1 MLHGVT
7 TFIYSLHHFFLT
19 GFSEK
24 RITFIHRAFI
34 NQQST
39 KLKQL
44 FVILLL
50 WFYCDHGFAQSAETI
65 KKDSLPKSPAK
76 KDSSGFDRFNAKAER
91 LFKILPVP
99 IYSYSPE
106 AGNIYGLAK
115 FNVFDLSKKDTI
127 SKASKLSGVFTTSTL
142 GRVNA
147 SIATQLV
154 FNEDKYVIISYVNYK
169 KEPEYIWDIGNTITD
184 NAEQDIVN
192 RFVFA
197 GTALRLVKK
206 DFYVG
211 VPFDVSDY
219 FDIIADSNS
228 VLVKDSVT
236 GLNGGTSVGVGLAAA
251 YDTRDNRYN
260 PSHGSYILGTAVFYP
275 GSWGPYSFSKF
286 KLDARKFLPWK
297 KNVIAGQ
304 VTTSYANG
312 NVPFYELP
320 EMGGDSQM
328 RGYYEG
334 GLRDNV
340 LVDAQVEL
348 RIHIWNIFGIVG
360 WFGVGQVQDS
370 YSQVALDQFHLSY
383 GPGLRIKVDS
393 KHNTNLRFDFGF
405 GPGGIQGF
413 YVNFGEAF

>member
-1 MLHGVT
+1 
-7 TFIYSLHHFFLT
+7 
-19 GFSEK
+19 
-24 RITFIHRAFI
+24 
-34 NQQST
+34 
-39 KLKQL
+39 LKQL
-44 FVILLL
+44 LIILML
-50 WFYCDHGFAQSAETI
+50 WSCCDQLFAQTSADS
-65 KKDSLPKSPAK
+65 KKDGLPKSGK
-76 KDSSGFDRFNAKAER
+76 KNDSTGFDRFNQKAEH

-106 AGNIYGLAK
+106 AGNIFGLAK
-115 FNVFDLSKKDTI
+115 FNVINLSKKDTI
-127 SKASKLSGVFTTSTL
+127 SKPSKLSGVFTASSL
-142 GRVNA
+142 GRINA

-154 FNEDKYVIISYVNYK
+154 FDEDKYVIISYVNYK

-184 NAEQDIVN
+184 DPEQDVIN

-197 GTALRLVKK
+197 GTALRQVKK
-206 DFYVG
+206 NFYIG
-211 VPFDVSDY
+211 IPFDVSDY
-219 FDIIADSNS
+219 FGITTDSNS
-228 VLVKDSVT
+228 FLVTDSVT
-236 GLNGGTSVGVGLAAA
+236 GLKGGTSIGLGLAAA

-275 GSWGPYSFSKF
+275 SGLGPYPFSKF
-286 KLDARKFLPWK
+286 ALDARKFLPWK

-312 NVPFYELP
+312 VVPFYELP

-360 WFGVGQVQDS
+360 WFGVGQVQSS
-370 YSQVALDQFHLSY
+370 YSQVAMDQFHLSY

-405 GPGGIQGF
+405 GPNGIQGF

>member
-1 MLHGVT
+1 MKQ
-7 TFIYSLHHFFLT
+7 FI
-19 GFSEK
+19 
-24 RITFIHRAFI
+24 IIC
-34 NQQST
+34 
-39 KLKQL
+39 
-44 FVILLL
+44 LLL
-50 WFYCDHGFAQSAETI
+50 AGSERIFAQSASEAKKDSVI
-65 KKDSLPKSPAK
+65 KSSKKDSL
-76 KDSSGFDRFNAKAER
+76 SGFDRFNKKAEH
-91 LFKILPVP
+91 LFTILPVP

-115 FNVFDLSKKDTI
+115 FNVINLSKKDTI
-127 SKASKLSGVFTTSTL
+127 SKASKLSEVFTTSTL
-142 GRVNA
+142 GRINA
-147 SIATQLV
+147 SISTQLV
-154 FNEDKYVIISYVNYK
+154 FDENKYVIISYVNYK

-184 NAEQDIVN
+184 DPEQDIVN

-197 GTALRLVKK
+197 GTALRQVKK
-206 DFYVG
+206 NFYLG

-219 FDIIADSNS
+219 FGISADSS
-228 VLVKDSVT
+228 SFLVKDSVT
-236 GLNGGTSVGVGLAAA
+236 GLKGGTSVGVGLAAA

-260 PSHGSYILGTAVFYP
+260 PRHGSYILGTAVFYP
-275 GSWGPYSFSKF
+275 GSWGPYAFSKF
-286 KLDARKFLPWK
+286 ALDARKFLPWK

-312 NVPFYELP
+312 VVPFYELP

-348 RIHIWNIFGIVG
+348 RLHIWNIFGIVG
-360 WFGVGQVQDS
+360 WFGVGQVQNS
-370 YSQVALDQFHLSY
+370 YSQVAMDQFHLSY

-393 KHNTNLRFDFGF
+393 KHDTNLRFDFGF

>member
-1 MLHGVT
+1 MFCYVRT
-7 TFIYSLHHFFLT
+7 I
-19 GFSEK
+19 
-24 RITFIHRAFI
+24 
-34 NQQST
+34 
-39 KLKQL
+39 
-44 FVILLL
+44 
-50 WFYCDHGFAQSAETI
+50 AQTPTES
-65 KKDSLPKSPAK
+65 KKDTVSKEPAR

-115 FNVFDLSKKDTI
+115 FNVINLSKKDTI

-142 GRVNA
+142 GRINA

-154 FNEDKYVIISYVNYK
+154 FDENKYVIISYVNYK

-184 NAEQDIVN
+184 DPEQDIVN

-197 GTALRLVKK
+197 GTALRLVAK

-211 VPFDVSDY
+211 VPFEVADY
-219 FDIIADSNS
+219 FGITVDSNS
-228 VLVKDSVT
+228 FLIKDNVT
-236 GLNGGTSVGVGLAAA
+236 GLQGGTSVGLGLAAA

-260 PSHGSYILGTAVFYP
+260 PHHGSYILGTAIFYP
-275 GSWGPYSFSKF
+275 GSWGPYAFSKYGI
-286 KLDARKFLPWK
+286 DARKYLPWK
-297 KNVIAGQ
+297 DNVIAGQ
-304 VTTSYANG
+304 VTSSYATG
-312 NVPFYELP
+312 NVPFYELS

-348 RIHIWNIFGIVG
+348 RLHIWNIFGIVG
-360 WFGVGQVQDS
+360 WFGVGQVQNS
-370 YSQVALDQFHLSY
+370 YSEVALD
-383 GPGLRIKVDS
+383 
-393 KHNTNLRFDFGF
+393 
-405 GPGGIQGF
+405 
-413 YVNFGEAF
+413 

>member
-1 MLHGVT
+1 M
-7 TFIYSLHHFFLT
+7 
-19 GFSEK
+19 
-24 RITFIHRAFI
+24 
-34 NQQST
+34 
-39 KLKQL
+39 KQL
-44 FVILLL
+44 FVIFLL
-50 WFYCDHGFAQSAETI
+50 WFYCGHAIAQTSETI
-65 KKDSLPKSPAK
+65 KKDSLEKTGTQKDSLSKSHTK
-76 KDSSGFDRFNAKAER
+76 KDSTGFDRFNAKAEH

-115 FNVFDLSKKDTI
+115 FNVINLSKKDTI

-154 FNEDKYVIISYVNYK
+154 FDENKYVIISYVNYK
-169 KEPEYIWDIGNTITD
+169 KQPEYIWDIGNTITD
-184 NAEQDIVN
+184 DPEQDIVN

-197 GTALRLVKK
+197 GTALRLVAK
-206 DFYVG
+206 DFYIG
-211 VPFDVSDY
+211 VPFEVADY
-219 FDIIADSNS
+219 FGIIVDSNS
-228 VLVKDSVT
+228 FLLKDNVT
-236 GLNGGTSVGVGLAAA
+236 GLQGGTSVGLGLAAA

-260 PSHGSYILGTAVFYP
+260 PKHGSYILGTAIFYP

-286 KLDARKFLPWK
+286 ALDARKFLPWK

-348 RIHIWNIFGIVG
+348 RLHIWNIFGIVG
-360 WFGVGQVQDS
+360 WFGVGQVQNS
-370 YSQVALDQFHLSY
+370 YSHVAMDQFHLSY

-393 KHNTNLRFDFGF
+393 KHDTNLRFDFGF

>member
-1 MLHGVT
+1 
-7 TFIYSLHHFFLT
+7 
-19 GFSEK
+19 
-24 RITFIHRAFI
+24 
-34 NQQST
+34 
-39 KLKQL
+39 LKQ
-44 FVILLL
+44 FIIICLLL
-50 WFYCDHGFAQSAETI
+50 AGSERIFAQSASEAKKDSVI
-65 KKDSLPKSPAK
+65 KSSKKDSL
-76 KDSSGFDRFNAKAER
+76 SGFDRFNKKAEH
-91 LFKILPVP
+91 LFTILPVP

-115 FNVFDLSKKDTI
+115 FNVINLSKKDTI
-127 SKASKLSGVFTTSTL
+127 SKASKLSEVFTTSTL
-142 GRVNA
+142 GRINA
-147 SIATQLV
+147 SISTQLV
-154 FNEDKYVIISYVNYK
+154 FDENKYVIISYVNYK

-184 NAEQDIVN
+184 DPEQDIVN

-197 GTALRLVKK
+197 GTALRQVKK
-206 DFYVG
+206 NFYLG

-219 FDIIADSNS
+219 FGISADSS
-228 VLVKDSVT
+228 SFLVKDSVT
-236 GLNGGTSVGVGLAAA
+236 GLKGGTSVGVGLAAA

-260 PSHGSYILGTAVFYP
+260 PRHGSYILGTAVFYP
-275 GSWGPYSFSKF
+275 GSWGPYAFSKF
-286 KLDARKFLPWK
+286 ALDARKFLPWK

-312 NVPFYELP
+312 VVPFYELP

-348 RIHIWNIFGIVG
+348 RLHIWNIFGIVG
-360 WFGVGQVQDS
+360 WFGVGQVQNS
-370 YSQVALDQFHLSY
+370 YSQVAMDQFHLSY

-393 KHNTNLRFDFGF
+393 KHDTNLRFDFGF

>member
-1 MLHGVT
+1 MK
-7 TFIYSLHHFFLT
+7 YFL
-19 GFSEK
+19 
-24 RITFIHRAFI
+24 
-34 NQQST
+34 
-39 KLKQL
+39 
-44 FVILLL
+44 VICLLL
-50 WFYCDHGFAQSAETI
+50 IGGEAVFAQSSSEI
-65 KKDSLPKSPAK
+65 KKDSIDKSPV
-76 KDSSGFDRFNAKAER
+76 KDSLSRSSSRKDSLTGFDRFNKKAEH
-91 LFKILPVP
+91 LFTILPVP

-115 FNVFDLSKKDTI
+115 FNVINLSKKDTI
-127 SKASKLSGVFTTSTL
+127 SKASKLSEVFTMSTL

-147 SIATQLV
+147 SISTQLV
-154 FNEDKYVIISYVNYK
+154 FDENKYVIISYVNYK

-184 NAEQDIVN
+184 DPEEDIVN

-197 GTALRLVKK
+197 GTALRQVKK
-206 DFYVG
+206 NFYVG

-219 FDIIADSNS
+219 FGISADSS
-228 VLVKDSVT
+228 SFLVKDSVT
-236 GLNGGTSVGVGLAAA
+236 GLKGGTSIGVGLAAA

-260 PSHGSYILGTAVFYP
+260 PRHGSYILGTAVFYP
-275 GSWGPYSFSKF
+275 GSWGPYAFSKF
-286 KLDARKFLPWK
+286 ALDARKFLPWK

-312 NVPFYELP
+312 VVPFYELP

-348 RIHIWNIFGIVG
+348 RLHIWNIFGIVG
-360 WFGVGQVQDS
+360 WFGVGQVQNS
-370 YSQVALDQFHLSY
+370 YSQVAMDQFHLSY

-393 KHNTNLRFDFGF
+393 KHDTNLRFDFGF

>member
-1 MLHGVT
+1 LK
-7 TFIYSLHHFFLT
+7 YFL
-19 GFSEK
+19 
-24 RITFIHRAFI
+24 
-34 NQQST
+34 
-39 KLKQL
+39 
-44 FVILLL
+44 VICLLL
-50 WFYCDHGFAQSAETI
+50 IGGEAVFAQSSSEI
-65 KKDSLPKSPAK
+65 KKDSIDKSPV
-76 KDSSGFDRFNAKAER
+76 KDSLSRSSSRKDSLTGFDRFNKKAEH
-91 LFKILPVP
+91 LFTILPVP

-115 FNVFDLSKKDTI
+115 FNVINLSKKDTI
-127 SKASKLSGVFTTSTL
+127 SKASKLSEVFTMSTL

-147 SIATQLV
+147 SISTQLV
-154 FNEDKYVIISYVNYK
+154 FDENKYVIISYVNYK

-184 NAEQDIVN
+184 DPEEDIVN

-197 GTALRLVKK
+197 GTALRQVKK
-206 DFYVG
+206 NFYVG

-219 FDIIADSNS
+219 FGISADSS
-228 VLVKDSVT
+228 SFLVKDSVT
-236 GLNGGTSVGVGLAAA
+236 GLKGGTSIGVGLAAA

-260 PSHGSYILGTAVFYP
+260 PRHGSYILGTAVFYP
-275 GSWGPYSFSKF
+275 GSWGPYAFSKF
-286 KLDARKFLPWK
+286 ALDARKFLPWK

-312 NVPFYELP
+312 VVPFYELP

-348 RIHIWNIFGIVG
+348 RLHIWNIFGIVG
-360 WFGVGQVQDS
+360 WFGVGQVQNS
-370 YSQVALDQFHLSY
+370 YSQVAMDQFHLSY

-393 KHNTNLRFDFGF
+393 KHDTNLRFDFGF